1 MGSGGQRTE
10 AAAGDIN
17 SDVINI
23 YIVFKAV
30 RLDVISKGMN
40 NVTS

>member
-17 SDVINI
+17 SEVEHIKDIKSHGSA
-23 YIVFKAV
+23 YD
-30 RLDVISKGMN
+30 RGLRTDP
-40 NVTS
+40 